1 MESSGDDEEQSPKFD
16 PDVKFS
22 SSGVERVGP
31 NDMGA
36 TARTEVD
43 TEYGRDAQSQFE
55 RVQQILKKER
65 EEMEKKLAIEEE
77 ERKKYGEKAK
87 KARDTGE
94 AGTSKV

>member
-1 MESSGDDEEQSPKFD
+1 MESSSDEEKSSKFD
-16 PDVKFS
+16 PDVKFT
-22 SSGVERVGP
+22 SSGAERVGP

-65 EEMEKKLAIEEE
+65 EEMEKKLAIEE
-77 ERKKYGEKAK
+77 KAK
-87 KARDTGE
+87 KARDAQE